1 MQTTP
6 VREIWSSR
14 MIFIL
19 AAVGSAVGLANIWRF
34 PYAAGA
40 NGGGAF
46 VMIYLI
52 SIFLLTIPINMS
64 ELLIGRRG
72 RKSPIASLAAIA
84 KEMKV
89 TPAWRFIGWNGIILS
104 VVVVSFYSVIAGWG
118 LAYIP
123 KMAGG
128 EFHAATAGLVQK
140 IFNEHLSSP
149 VSLMSGHTIFLGTA
163 LAIVAL
169 GLRRGVERAFKLF
182 TPLIFVILLLM
193 IVFSIFNGGFMEGA
207 RFLFTVD
214 FSKITGTV
222 VLSAVGQ
229 AFFTVGAG
237 SCTMAVYGSYLPAHV
252 SIPRSSLVIVCMD
265 STVAICAGLAIFPI
279 VFMNGLEPSAGP
291 GLVFLTL
298 PLAFGK
304 ITGGTLL
311 GILFLTLLVVA
322 ALTSVIAIL
331 EPVVVYTMEK
341 TGLRRATSTLSV
353 GFLIWLLGIATVFS
367 FNIWEDFHP
376 LGFTGYFAG
385 MTVFQV
391 IEFLS
396 INVMLPVGGLFI
408 AVFVGWK
415 MTAASTR
422 EELMLTDGFVFR
434 TWRALLRYLIPPVV
448 FIVMITSF

>member
-1 MQTTP
+1 MHNDTVHET
-6 VREIWSSR
+6 WSSR

-34 PYAAGA
+34 PYVAGA

-46 VMIYLI
+46 VMIYLVC
-52 SIFLLTIPINMS
+52 IFLLAIPINMS

-72 RKSPIASLAAIA
+72 RKSPIASLAGIA

-104 VVVVSFYSVIAGWG
+104 VLVVSFYSVIAGWG
-118 LAYIP
+118 LAYIL
-123 KMAGG
+123 KMAKG
-128 EFHAATAGLVQK
+128 EFYAAVPDLVQE
-140 IFNEHLSSP
+140 IFKEHLNNP
-149 VSLMSGHTIFLGTA
+149 VSLMSWHTIFLGTS

-182 TPLIFVILLLM
+182 TPLIFLLLLLM
-193 IVFSIFNGGFMEGA
+193 IIFSMFNGGFIDGA

-237 SCTMAVYGSYLPAHV
+237 SCTMAIYGAYLPTHV
-252 SIPRSSLVIVCMD
+252 SIPKSSLIIVSMD
-265 STVAICAGLAIFPI
+265 SIVAISAGLAIFPI
-279 VFMNGLEPSAGP
+279 VFLYGLEPSAGP

-311 GILFLTLLVVA
+311 GILFLSLLVVA
-322 ALTSVIAIL
+322 AMTSVIAIV
-331 EPVVVYTMEK
+331 EAIVVYTMEK
-341 TGLRRATSTLSV
+341 TGLQRSMATLSI
-353 GFLIWLLGIATVFS
+353 GILIWLLGLATVFS
-367 FNIWEDFHP
+367 FNIWANFHP
-376 LGFTGYFAG
+376 LGFIDYFAE
-385 MTVFQV
+385 MTVFQL
-391 IEFLS
+391 IEFIS
-396 INVMLPVGGLFI
+396 INVMLPAGGLFI
-408 AVFVGWK
+408 AIFVGWK
-415 MTAASTR
+415 MTRESTR
-422 EELMLTDGFVFR
+422 EELMLTDGLVFR
-434 TWRALLRYLIPPVV
+434 TWRTLLRYLIPPVV
-448 FIVMITSF
+448 LFIMIANF